1 MRNCFFEVSTV
12 KSWCFV
18 ALVVAN
24 FRSVVISFKDFVKS
38 CPKLLLRRIWL
49 ISEFRD
55 QDLLSKY
62 LLILFKRKGCKRFLR
77 YTTLCCVG
85 NFMVY
90 TFSMN
95 PLRIFEWGFNLQR
108 LLPSH
113 GRLPKSGYKGVVL
126 KTTRPFAVR
135 GFESH
140 IFLWIELLQFKK
152 IISEEFRMFNR
163 VKFCLVRGIH
173 FQWWL
178 LHSLSR
184 FWLVPS

>member
-1 MRNCFFEVSTV
+1 MRNRFFEVSTV

-62 LLILFKRKGCKRFLR
+62 LLILFKRKDCKRFLR

-85 NFMVY
+85 KFMVY

-95 PLRIFEWGFNLQR
+95 PLRIL
-108 LLPSH
+108 S
-113 GRLPKSGYKGVVL
+113 
-126 KTTRPFAVR
+126 AV
-135 GFESH
+135 S
-140 IFLWIELLQFKK
+140 I
-152 IISEEFRMFNR
+152 
-163 VKFCLVRGIH
+163 
-173 FQWWL
+173 
-178 LHSLSR
+178 
-184 FWLVPS
+184 